1 MKKAKREKMMKIL
14 IYFIV
19 FIFIAGI
26 IPMLFGM

>member
-1 MKKAKREKMMKIL
+1 MKKGKREKMIKIL

-19 FIFIAGI
+19 FVFIAGI